1 LGFGVV
7 RRGGRDVPWLGLPGN
22 PASAMVTFELFGRP
36 LLRRLGGHRR
46 VFRRV
51 VSAVLA
57 EPLSTPAPLTHFLR
71 ATLDVDDA
79 GRLMARLTGAQ
90 GSNLLT
96 SMARADAL
104 LVLPEDVSE
113 LPAGAAVRAM
123 LLGDDAL
130 DAERSPA

>member
-1 LGFGVV
+1 
-7 RRGGRDVPWLGLPGN
+7 
-22 PASAMVTFELFGRP
+22 
-36 LLRRLGGHRR
+36 

-51 VSAVLA
+51 ATAVLA
-57 EPLSTPAPLTHFLR
+57 EAVSTAAPLTHFLR

-79 GRLMARLTGAQ
+79 GRLAARLTGGQ

-104 LVLPEDVSE
+104 LVIPEEMSE

-123 LLGDDAL
+123 LLGDEAL
-130 DAERSPA
+130 DTERAPA